1 MADQQP
7 IRLVR
12 EDGETID
19 LLAHR
24 IEFVVDR
31 TSSAWT
37 TPFTDSFRAG
47 IDLNMASIEM
57 EVEGTFV
64 DNKGQEK
71 SEFATATMDF
81 GASLPFDEP
90 EGNGQPSD
98 LMPPSNSRNNSN
110 AAFADFAGIAP
121 VVPTIP
127 PTTEEKSRDAYFA
140 GIHNKY
146 FDMPVGYWYK
156 TGEPVGSRHIRFVFD
171 TKRSGSVQEP
181 YAYVNKDKRATNLVI
196 DSFSLFSRTIYVSG
210 GDPREWFE
218 DTGAQATAFT
228 ISDGGG
234 LQYGAVRGVTSNSI
248 IMYNPVPIVTVGSN
262 IYINKSPNITHF
274 SVEAATLPVIVIP
287 IKHMFDE
294 VPPAFANGSARSV
307 GNASSPAELIAHIIA
322 NALVSDTPSTVGG
335 VCTRPF
341 NELGNQELSSVYSTA
356 ISTGRYLQDTLV
368 TITQKTDV
376 LYGALEGNISYTIP
390 SGVSFQMT
398 GFTGGKAGKK
408 VKSAGDKAQDI
419 LGIVANSQNFQP
431 NSSTPAGLPQ
441 TVIEA
446 VEGLRGYTP
455 DSAGDYIYGI
465 QIPYESS
472 VTATNSHY
480 EQRNFFLTQG
490 KNVRTYKKLSSYNPY
505 PASDAFRPNDTGAR
519 KRGIKAI
526 ITDFQIEHQAQSNVY
541 NFRMKMIAS
550 DFIL

>member
-90 EGNGQPSD
+90 EGNGQPSNI
-98 LMPPSNSRNNSN
+98 MPPSNSRNNFN

-121 VVPTIP
+121 IVPTIP

-196 DSFSLFSRTIYVSG
+196 DSFSLFSRTIYVSQG
-210 GDPREWFE
+210 SGLKTLVHRLQRSPSPTEAGYSMGRCE
-218 DTGAQATAFT
+218 ASQATPSSCTIQSPSSLLVATFT
-228 ISDGGG
+228 STKAQTSHISP
-234 LQYGAVRGVTSNSI
+234 LRRLLFLS
-248 IMYNPVPIVTVGSN
+248 
-262 IYINKSPNITHF
+262 
-274 SVEAATLPVIVIP
+274 L
-287 IKHMFDE
+287 
-294 VPPAFANGSARSV
+294 
-307 GNASSPAELIAHIIA
+307 SSP
-322 NALVSDTPSTVGG
+322 
-335 VCTRPF
+335 
-341 NELGNQELSSVYSTA
+341 
-356 ISTGRYLQDTLV
+356 
-368 TITQKTDV
+368 
-376 LYGALEGNISYTIP
+376 
-390 SGVSFQMT
+390 
-398 GFTGGKAGKK
+398 
-408 VKSAGDKAQDI
+408 
-419 LGIVANSQNFQP
+419 
-431 NSSTPAGLPQ
+431 SSTCLTRSLPLSQ
-441 TVIEA
+441 M
-446 VEGLRGYTP
+446 
-455 DSAGDYIYGI
+455 
-465 QIPYESS
+465 
-472 VTATNSHY
+472 
-480 EQRNFFLTQG
+480 
-490 KNVRTYKKLSSYNPY
+490 VRL
-505 PASDAFRPNDTGAR
+505 
-519 KRGIKAI
+519 
-526 ITDFQIEHQAQSNVY
+526 AQSATPLL
-541 NFRMKMIAS
+541 RLS
-550 DFIL
+550 